1 MNWLH
6 SRAVSFVAL
15 LLAAG
20 LPGCRRGATG
30 ATNDERFTPTYHGVK
45 VVDELQWLEKADAPA
60 VQDWIRAQNE
70 KTRAYFDRLP
80 ERSRIED
87 RLTRLLTAPATNY
100 HSLSHRRGRLFVL
113 RHPSTLPQATL
124 VTLPS
129 PTNLAAARVI
139 VDPNRL
145 APNGTITI
153 DWYTASR
160 DGSRVVVSLST
171 NGNGSGSLHIHDV
184 ETGVARPEIIPH
196 AQQPAAGG
204 SVAWNEDDSGFYY
217 TRYPPPDPGRPP
229 DQQGGRQI
237 YFHRIGTPA
246 HEDAYALGRDFPR
259 GARIQLETSPDG
271 RRVLATV
278 ARGYA
283 GEYEHHVR
291 EPDGRWV
298 QLTRFGDQVRQAAF
312 ARDPLYIEQGR
323 DDGIYLLSLAG
334 APLGEI
340 RRLPPGVS
348 DLAASKL
355 ILAQGTN
362 AIERFALS
370 ASGIFLVETTGGTT
384 TLRYHDFLTA
394 EWIAPGKFHGDGDFS
409 AIDELVVTE
418 GDETLFRTVSYLT
431 PHVWRRFNPGRDTNT
446 VATLPLRGTSP
457 AVFSDVEVQRE
468 MVASKDGTLV
478 PLHIIRR
485 KGTRLNGSNPTVLSG
500 HGAHGLNLAPN
511 FDVLRR
517 LWLDHGGVL
526 AAAQLRDGRLTNH
539 LAASDDFESCARF
552 LIQSHHTRPSRLA
565 IHGTGLGGLAVSVLL
580 TRHPD
585 LAGAFI
591 AEDGIYDLLRFEH
604 DPGGEFIA
612 PAIGITGDPGHFAVL
627 HASSPYHHVTNQIQY
642 PSVLLLAGARDGPVG
657 PAHARKMTARLQAA
671 SVSGHPI
678 LLQMDPEAGTGSSA
692 ETQRWTDLYSFAA
705 HELGLDYSDL
715 DRGPWSGALTPT
727 SAVVKVKLVREGL
740 TARLALARDEAM
752 TAPVFTEPV
761 LSDTDSGNLL
771 AFPLAP
777 LEPATRYHYALEID
791 GRLDTAR
798 RGRFQ
803 TLPVPGPASF
813 QIAFA
818 SCARTGSTS
827 EVFDRIREHDP
838 LFFLHLGDFHY
849 LDIRQNSRR
858 LFRAAYDRV
867 LASPQQSD
875 LYRAVPLVYM
885 WDDHDMAGNRSDG
898 GDMAQLAARDV
909 YQQYVPH
916 YPLVFGRRGDPLS
929 QSFAVG
935 RVKFIVTDLRSQRSH
950 ITNRDDARKT
960 MLGSA
965 QKEWFK
971 QELLSANGR
980 YPLILWVSTD
990 PWIGAPRTNY
1000 YHWVPTNQFGFI
1012 HHTQFVGDAS
1022 SRTNR
1027 SGPVEDDHW
1036 SVFQTERREI
1046 ADFIKANRVRGVAI
1060 LHGDSH
1066 MLAADDGTHSDY
1078 ATGGGAP
1085 IPVMCAAP
1093 LDQSPSIKGGYYS
1106 QGVYRVREGEGA
1118 FGLLTVTDHGGRID
1132 VAFSGRNSR
1141 DEEKIS
1147 LTFSVPAGQPVALH

>member
-1 MNWLH
+1 M
-6 SRAVSFVAL
+6 
-15 LLAAG
+15 

-30 ATNDERFTPTYHGVK
+30 VAADERSTTTYHGVK
-45 VVDELQWLEKADAPA
+45 IVDELRWLENADAPA
-60 VQDWIRAQNE
+60 VQDWVRAQHE
-70 KTRAYFDRLP
+70 KTRAYFDSLP
-80 ERSRIED
+80 ARARIQD
-87 RLTRLLTAPATNY
+87 RLNRLLTAPNTNY
-100 HSLSHRRGRLFVL
+100 HSLSHRRGRFFLLRSQSIESPPVL
-113 RHPSTLPQATL
+113 I
-124 VTLPS
+124 TLPS
-129 PTNLAAARVI
+129 LTNLAAARVI

-145 APNGTITI
+145 DTNGRITI
-153 DWYTASR
+153 DGYAVSH
-160 DGSRVVVSLST
+160 DGSRVAVSLST
-171 NGNGSGSLHIHDV
+171 NGSGIGALHIYDV
-184 ETGVARPEIIPH
+184 ETGAAHPEIVPH
-196 AQQPAAGG
+196 ARRPAAGG
-204 SVAWNEDDSGFYY
+204 SVAWNEDGTGFFY
-217 TRYPPPDPGRPP
+217 TRYPPPEPGSP
-229 DQQGGRQI
+229 DGQNCCQQI
-237 YFHRIGTPA
+237 YFHRVGTPF
-246 HEDAYALGRDFPR
+246 HEDTHELGRDFPR
-259 GARIQLETSPDG
+259 IARIQLEASPDG

-283 GEYEHHVR
+283 EEYEHHVR

-298 QLTRFGDQVRQAAF
+298 QLTRFGDQVRQASF

-355 ILAQGTN
+355 IFPQGTN

-370 ASGIFLVETTGGTT
+370 ASGIYLIETTDGPT
-384 TLRYHDFLTA
+384 TLKYYDFLTA
-394 EWIAPGKFHGDGDFS
+394 EWIAPGKFHGDGDLS

-418 GDETLFRTVSYLT
+418 GDETLIRAVSYLD
-431 PHVWRRFNPGRDTNT
+431 PYVWRRFNPGRDTNT
-446 VATLPLRGTSP
+446 VATLPLRGATP
-457 AVFSDVEVQRE
+457 AVFSDVEVKRE
-468 MVASKDGTLV
+468 RVASRDGTLV
-478 PLHIIRR
+478 PLDILRR
-485 KGTRLNGSNPTVLSG
+485 KGTRLNGNNPTILSR
-500 HGAHGLNLAPN
+500 HGPHSRNLVPN
-511 FDVLRR
+511 FDAARR

-526 AAAQLRDGRLTNH
+526 AVAQWRGDSRTNQ
-539 LAASDDFESCARF
+539 LAAFDDFETCARF
-552 LIQSHHTRPSRLA
+552 LIQSNYTRPSRLA
-565 IHGTGLGGLAVSVLL
+565 IHGTGVGGLAASVLL

-585 LAGAFI
+585 LARAFMV
-591 AEDGIYDLLRFEH
+591 EDGIYDLLRFEH
-604 DPGGEFIA
+604 DPGGEFLA
-612 PAIGITGDPGHFAVL
+612 SAIGTPRDPGPFAAL
-627 HASSPYHHVTNQIQY
+627 HASSPYHHVTNQIHY
-642 PSVLLLAGARDGPVG
+642 PSALLLAGARDGLID

-671 SVSGHPI
+671 SVSGHPT
-678 LLQMDPEAGTGSSA
+678 LLQTDMEAGTGSSGDI
-692 ETQRWTDLYSFAA
+692 QRSTDLYSFAA
-705 HELGLDYSDL
+705 HELGLDYSDI

-740 TARLALARDEAM
+740 KTRLALARDEAM
-752 TAPVFTEPV
+752 TTPVFTEPV
-761 LSDTDSGNLL
+761 ITKTESDNLL
-771 AFPLAP
+771 AFSLDV

-791 GRLDTAR
+791 GRLDAAR

-803 TLPVPGPASF
+803 TLPAPGPASF

-875 LYRAVPLVYM
+875 LYRSVPFVYM

-898 GDMAQLAARDV
+898 GDVAQLAAREV

-916 YPLVFGRRGDPLS
+916 YPLAFDKRGDPLS

-935 RVKFIVTDLRSQRSH
+935 RVKFILTDLRSHRSN

-971 QELLSANGR
+971 RELLSANGR
-980 YPLILWVSTD
+980 YPLILWASTD

-1000 YHWVPTNQFGFI
+1000 YHWVPTNLFGFI
-1012 HHTQFVGDAS
+1012 HHAQFVGDPH

-1027 SGPVEDDHW
+1027 SNPVEDDHW
-1036 SVFQTERREI
+1036 SVFRTERREI
-1046 ADFIKANRVRGVAI
+1046 ADFIKTNHIQGVAI
-1060 LHGDSH
+1060 LHGDAH

-1093 LDQSPSIKGGYYS
+1093 LDQNPSIKGGYYS
-1106 QGVYRVREGEGA
+1106 QGIYRVREGEGA
-1118 FGLLTVTDHGGRID
+1118 FGLLTVTDRGDRID
-1132 VAFSGRNSR
+1132 VVFSGRNSR

-1147 LTFSVPAGQPVALH
+1147 LTFSVPAGPPVSLQ